1 MFNNLKTNIMSE
13 EKTYVFGEGSA
24 NSVISALAP
33 MLSNRGIDPSV
44 LALMNNDGFGNGNWI
59 WIIFLA
65 MMWGGW
71 GGRGGFGGYDNG
83 TGFLASQLNNDYGR
97 DVLLQAINGNA
108 SAISQL
114 ATSLHCD
121 VNQIQ
126 ATLCSISN
134 AVGLSGQQIINAVQS
149 GDATIASQMASCCCD
164 IKTLVTNQGYEN
176 RLATLDQTSTLA
188 GKIDAQTNL
197 INDKFCQ
204 LEMREMQSK
213 IDTLRDEKLALQT
226 NISQRAQNEYIASS
240 LYPISTAL
248 TELRADFDC
257 FKSHLPETVS
267 VPYSPLV
274 GVPTCVA
281 AQYGFGPY
289 AGFGFGAGYGTGFGF
304 NGGCCGS
311 NSLWG

>member
-1 MFNNLKTNIMSE
+1 MSE
-13 EKTYVFGEGSA
+13 EKTYVFGENSA
-24 NSVISALAP
+24 NSIISALAP
-33 MLSNRGIDPSV
+33 MLQNKGIDPSV
-44 LALMNNDGFGNGNWI
+44 LALMNNNDGFGAGGWWI

-71 GGRGGFGGYDNG
+71 GGRGGFGGYENG

-108 SAISQL
+108 NAIGQL
-114 ATSLHCD
+114 ATTLHCD

-134 AVGLSGQQIINAVQS
+134 SVGLSGQQIINAVQS
-149 GDATIASQMASCCCD
+149 GNATIASQIASCCCD
-164 IKTLVTNQGYEN
+164 VKGAITTQGYEN
-176 RLATLDQTSTLA
+176 RLATLDQTATLA
-188 GKIDAQTNL
+188 GKIDAQTTL

-204 LEMREMQSK
+204 LEMREMQNK
-213 IDTLRDEKLALQT
+213 IDALRDEKLALQT

-267 VPYSPLV
+267 VPYTPITA
-274 GVPTCVA
+274 VPNCVA
-281 AQYGFGPY
+281 YQYGFGPY
-289 AGFGFGAGYGTGFGF
+289 AGFGLPG
-304 NGGCCGS
+304 NGS
-311 NSLWG
+311 FWG